1 MTTVLP
7 THPRT
12 GLTALAIGKRGPI
25 WPVAGASSDH
35 DQDNGDKGSGDAKFT
50 QADVERIIGERLTR
64 ERAEV
69 ANKYGDLDVLKSSH
83 TELQAIKDRDKTDA
97 DKVQDQIADLQTKLA
112 AEVEARTKAEAK
124 AAAAERTQYGVDKGL
139 PLALAKKLVGTTDA
153 ELDAEINELKP
164 FVATADG
171 GPRPPAPNQH
181 QGQPPGGKS
190 AKPSSVS
197 AGAELYT
204 KSHPKPNA

>member
-1 MTTVLP
+1 M
-7 THPRT
+7 
-12 GLTALAIGKRGPI
+12 
-25 WPVAGASSDH
+25 AGASSDH

-112 AEVEARTKAEAK
+112 AEAEARTKAEAK

-164 FVATADG
+164 FVATTDG

-181 QGQPPGGKS
+181 QGQPP
-190 AKPSSVS
+190 AARAPSRPRCPLAQSC
-197 AGAELYT
+197 T
-204 KSHPKPNA
+204 RSHTRNPTRSTGLACAIPTPIRRKNGSHCSH